1 MTREA
6 LIKLFILIL
15 LAFIICLPEFFTSY
29 RARVNF
35 HCVTF
40 DPCGDQEVPTQCDP
54 GLTPA
59 GQNSNR
65 SVEEKP
71 VCNTGRTGSGVSWL
85 LCDTE
90 TETDT
95 PALRGNASLSGRRV
109 SLSVLSEGGNA
120 TLYGLLTEEQ
130 KEGEVE
136 GEEEGEEQGQGFI
149 YCCFQT
155 PPLSIPTNH
164 SQCLLHLHTQG
175 TNETAVKSDLP
186 WTRPPRS
193 EWLCVFRVTW
203 LVLVVVVML
212 TVLTTVLGLIYWR
225 TRCCRKEPRVYPAS
239 VFQTRGFNMDLPDV
253 SVSLHHSSGTSLSPL
268 PEEPRVYPASVFQTR
283 GFNMD
288 LPDVSVSLH
297 HSSGLLSPIHEEK
310 TAALHHRGH
319 PLHSSLSPEEL

>member
-15 LAFIICLPEFFTSY
+15 LAFIICLPEFFTSH

-59 GQNSNR
+59 GQNSSR

-71 VCNTGRTGSGVSWL
+71 VCNTGRTGGSGVSWL

-90 TETDT
+90 TDP

-120 TLYGLLTEEQ
+120 TLYGFLTEEK
-130 KEGEVE
+130 KEEKKE
-136 GEEEGEEQGQGFI
+136 GEEEGQGFI
-149 YCCFQT
+149 YCCFRT

-193 EWLCVFRVTW
+193 EWLCVFRVAW

-239 VFQTRGFNMDLPDV
+239 VFQTRGFN
-253 SVSLHHSSGTSLSPL
+253 T
-268 PEEPRVYPASVFQTR
+268 
-283 GFNMD
+283 D

-310 TAALHHRGH
+310 TAEDEPRQGYYGNDTALHHRGH

>member
-15 LAFIICLPEFFTSY
+15 LAFIICLPEFFTSH

-59 GQNSNR
+59 GQNSSR

-71 VCNTGRTGSGVSWL
+71 VCNTGRTGGSGVSWL

-90 TETDT
+90 TDP

-120 TLYGLLTEEQ
+120 TLYGFLTEEK
-130 KEGEVE
+130 KEEKKE
-136 GEEEGEEQGQGFI
+136 GEEEGQGFI
-149 YCCFQT
+149 YCCFRT

-193 EWLCVFRVTW
+193 EWLCVFRVAW

-239 VFQTRGFNMDLPDV
+239 VFQTRGFNTDLPDV
-253 SVSLHHSSGTSLSPL
+253 SVSLHHSSGTSLSPI
-268 PEEPRVYPASVFQTR
+268 PEEPSGFQTR
-283 GFNMD
+283 GFNTD
-288 LPDVSVSLH
+288 LPDVSISLH

>member
-15 LAFIICLPEFFTSY
+15 LAFIICLPEFFTSH

-40 DPCGDQEVPTQCDP
+40 DPCGDQEVTTQCDP

-59 GQNSNR
+59 GQSSNR
-65 SVEEKP
+65 SAEEKP
-71 VCNTGRTGSGVSWL
+71 VCHTGRTGSGVSWL

-90 TETDT
+90 T
-95 PALRGNASLSGRRV
+95 LRGNASLSGRRV
-109 SLSVLSEGGNA
+109 ALSVLSEGENA
-120 TLYGLLTEEQ
+120 TLYGFLTE
-130 KEGEVE
+130 KKKE
-136 GEEEGEEQGQGFI
+136 GEEEGEEEGQGFI
-149 YCCFQT
+149 YCCFRT

-175 TNETAVKSDLP
+175 TNQTAVKSDLP

-193 EWLCVFRVTW
+193 EWLCVFRVAW

-225 TRCCRKEPRVYPAS
+225 TRCCRKEPS
-239 VFQTRGFNMDLPDV
+239 GFQTRGFNTDLPDV

-268 PEEPRVYPASVFQTR
+268 PEEPSGFQTR

>member
-1 MTREA
+1 MTRAA

-15 LAFIICLPEFFTSY
+15 LAFIICLPEFFTSH

-40 DPCGDQEVPTQCDP
+40 DPCGDQEVTTQCDP

-59 GQNSNR
+59 EQNSNR
-65 SVEEKP
+65 SGEEKP
-71 VCNTGRTGSGVSWL
+71 VCNTRRTGSGVNWL

-90 TETDT
+90 TDL
-95 PALRGNASLSGRRV
+95 PALRGNASLSGRSV
-109 SLSVLSEGGNA
+109 ALSMLSEGGNV
-120 TLYGLLTEEQ
+120 TLYGLLTEEK
-130 KEGEVE
+130 KER
-136 GEEEGEEQGQGFI
+136 EEGQGFV
-149 YCCFQT
+149 YCCFRT

-175 TNETAVKSDLP
+175 TNQTAVKSDLP

-193 EWLCVFRVTW
+193 EWLCVFRVVW

-212 TVLTTVLGLIYWR
+212 TVLTAVLGLIYWR

-239 VFQTRGFNMDLPDV
+239 VFQNRGFNTDIP
-253 SVSLHHSSGTSLSPL
+253 H
-268 PEEPRVYPASVFQTR
+268 
-283 GFNMD
+283 
-288 LPDVSVSLH
+288 VSVSLH

-310 TAALHHRGH
+310 TAALHHRSH
-319 PLHSSLSPEEL
+319 PLPSSLSPEEL

>member
-15 LAFIICLPEFFTSY
+15 LAFIICLPEFFTSH

-40 DPCGDQEVPTQCDP
+40 DPCGDQEVTTQCDP

-59 GQNSNR
+59 GQSSNR
-65 SVEEKP
+65 SAEEKP
-71 VCNTGRTGSGVSWL
+71 VCHTGRTGSGVSWL

-90 TETDT
+90 T
-95 PALRGNASLSGRRV
+95 LRGNASLSGRRV
-109 SLSVLSEGGNA
+109 ALSVLSEGENA
-120 TLYGLLTEEQ
+120 TLYGFLTE
-130 KEGEVE
+130 KKKE
-136 GEEEGEEQGQGFI
+136 GEEEGEEEGQGFI
-149 YCCFQT
+149 YCCFRT

-175 TNETAVKSDLP
+175 TNQTAVKSDLP

-193 EWLCVFRVTW
+193 EWLCVFRVAW

-225 TRCCRKEPRVYPAS
+225 TRCCRKEPS
-239 VFQTRGFNMDLPDV
+239 GFQTRGFNTDLPDV

-268 PEEPRVYPASVFQTR
+268 PEEPSGFQTR

-310 TAALHHRGH
+310 TAEDEPRQGYYALHHRGH

>member
-15 LAFIICLPEFFTSY
+15 LAFIICLPEFFTSH

-65 SVEEKP
+65 SGEEKP
-71 VCNTGRTGSGVSWL
+71 VCNNGRTGSGVSWL

-90 TETDT
+90 TDP

-109 SLSVLSEGGNA
+109 SLSVLSEGGNV

-130 KEGEVE
+130 EE
-136 GEEEGEEQGQGFI
+136 GEEEEQGFI

-175 TNETAVKSDLP
+175 TNQTAVKSDLP
-186 WTRPPRS
+186 WTQPPRS
-193 EWLCVFRVTW
+193 EWLCVFRVAW

-239 VFQTRGFNMDLPDV
+239 VFQTRGFNTDLPDV
-253 SVSLHHSSGTSLSPL
+253 SVSLNHSSGTSLSPL
-268 PEEPRVYPASVFQTR
+268 PEEPSVFQTR
-283 GFNMD
+283 GFNTD
-288 LPDVSVSLH
+288 LPDVSVSLN
-297 HSSGLLSPIHEEK
+297 HSSELLLLRTTYWTGLLSPIHEEK

>member
-15 LAFIICLPEFFTSY
+15 LAFIICLPEFFTSH

-59 GQNSNR
+59 GQNSSR

-71 VCNTGRTGSGVSWL
+71 VCNTGRTGGSGVSWL

-90 TETDT
+90 TDP

-120 TLYGLLTEEQ
+120 TLYGFLTEEK
-130 KEGEVE
+130 KEEKKE
-136 GEEEGEEQGQGFI
+136 GEEEGQGFI
-149 YCCFQT
+149 YCCFRT

-193 EWLCVFRVTW
+193 EWLCVFRVAW

-239 VFQTRGFNMDLPDV
+239 VFQTRGFN
-253 SVSLHHSSGTSLSPL
+253 T
-268 PEEPRVYPASVFQTR
+268 
-283 GFNMD
+283 D

>member
-15 LAFIICLPEFFTSY
+15 LAFIICLPEFFTSH

-59 GQNSNR
+59 EQNSNR
-65 SVEEKP
+65 SGEEKP
-71 VCNTGRTGSGVSWL
+71 ICNTGRAGSGVSWL

-90 TETDT
+90 TDPPT
-95 PALRGNASLSGRRV
+95 LRGNASLSG
-109 SLSVLSEGGNA
+109 
-120 TLYGLLTEEQ
+120 
-130 KEGEVE
+130 
-136 GEEEGEEQGQGFI
+136 
-149 YCCFQT
+149 
-155 PPLSIPTNH
+155 
-164 SQCLLHLHTQG
+164 
-175 TNETAVKSDLP
+175 
-186 WTRPPRS
+186 
-193 EWLCVFRVTW
+193 EWLCVFRVAW

-239 VFQTRGFNMDLPDV
+239 VFQTRGFNTDLPGV
-253 SVSLHHSSGTSLSPL
+253 SVSLNHSSGTSLSPL
-268 PEEPRVYPASVFQTR
+268 PEGPSGFRTR
-283 GFNMD
+283 GFNTD
-288 LPDVSVSLH
+288 LPDVSVSLN
-297 HSSGLLSPIHEEK
+297 HSSELLLRTTYWTGLLSPIHEEK
-310 TAALHHRGH
+310 TAEDEPRQGYYGNDTALHHRSH